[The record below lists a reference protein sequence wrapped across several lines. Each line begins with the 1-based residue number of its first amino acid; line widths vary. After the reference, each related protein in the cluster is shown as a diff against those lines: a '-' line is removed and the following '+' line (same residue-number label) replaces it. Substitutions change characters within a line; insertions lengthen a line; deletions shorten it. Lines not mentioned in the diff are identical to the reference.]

1 MSEKSVKKR
10 RKRKEKKE
18 RKNQHPEISIDIQ
31 QINHG
36 ESERKKAKFAR
47 ATREVVPN
55 AISIIPK
62 YHRLHPPH
70 FPKPI
75 GRAALVKRKRENS

>member
-36 ESERKKAKFAR
+36 ESERKR
-47 ATREVVPN
+47 QSLQEQLG
-55 AISIIPK
+55 
-62 YHRLHPPH
+62 RL
-70 FPKPI
+70 FPTQ
-75 GRAALVKRKRENS
+75 